1 MGLYIFF
8 LPLKYK
14 VDYAVVLFPRTRGD
28 KKAADLSP
36 LLSVSGL
43 SGHSLCIKVS

>member
-1 MGLYIFF
+1 MQFYSFQE
-8 LPLKYK
+8 KK
-14 VDYAVVLFPRTRGD
+14 EKK

-43 SGHSLCIKVS
+43 SGHSLCVKVS